1 MNEKILVTRPLLPD
15 FDEYAAEIKD
25 IFDSKFLTN
34 SGPKHQL
41 LEKNLKEYMGVENI
55 SLFANGHLALEVAI
69 KALDLHGEIIT
80 TPFTFASTTHA
91 IVACGCTPIFCDV
104 DPVTYTIDVN
114 KIEALITAKT
124 VAILPV
130 HVYGTVCDLD
140 KIASLAEKY
149 NLKVI
154 YDAAHCFGVKVN
166 ETGVGNFG
174 DISMFS
180 FHATKV
186 FNTVEGGC
194 LTYKDSSLKSK
205 IERIRSFGTI
215 PGSDNSEYVGTNAKM
230 TEVSA
235 AMGICNLRHID
246 QALADRKIPFDVY
259 NSRLS
264 GIDGVNLIAFQDSV
278 LPNYAYYPVVFE
290 EDKCGTNRD
299 IICERLNE
307 QNIFPRKYFSPLT
320 SGFECYKN
328 KYAPGD
334 TPIAKFVAENVL
346 VLPLYAG
353 LSAEEANKIC
363 DIILNEVQK

>member
-1 MNEKILVTRPLLPD
+1 MVTRPLLPD
-15 FDEYAAEIKD
+15 FEEYVAEIKD
-25 IFDSKFLTN
+25 VFDSNFLTN

-41 LEKNLKEYMGVENI
+41 LEKNLKDYMGVENI

-69 KALDLHGEIIT
+69 KALELKGEIIT

-91 IVACGCTPIFCDV
+91 IVSCGCTPVFCDI

-114 KIEALITAKT
+114 KIESLITDKT

-130 HVYGTVCDLD
+130 HVYGTICDLEE
-140 KIASLAEKY
+140 IANLAQKY
-149 NLKVI
+149 NLKLI

-166 ETGVGNFG
+166 DVGIGNFG

-194 LTYKDSSLKSK
+194 LTYKDSSLKAK

-246 QALADRKIPFDVY
+246 KALQNRQIPFNIY

-264 GIDGVNLIAFQDSV
+264 GIDGIKLIAKQEGV
-278 LPNYAYYPVVFE
+278 LPNYAYYPIVFQE
-290 EDKCGTNRD
+290 EKCGTNRD
-299 IICERLNE
+299 IICEKLNE

-320 SGFECYKN
+320 NKFECYKN
-328 KYAPGD
+328 KYPQGD
-334 TPIAKFVAENVL
+334 TPVAQFIADNVL

-353 LSAEEANKIC
+353 LSAEDANRIC